1 MVCEFLF
8 KDSYKVRSIFK
19 EFLNLSKIDRTFCI
33 FVRLLPKYRPL
44 MAIPPATPFLCPLVI
59 LRKLDSSTR
68 LFNYS
73 KNQYVYDTLI

>member
-1 MVCEFLF
+1 MKKSAVNFQRVL
-8 KDSYKVRSIFK
+8 KPLK
-19 EFLNLSKIDRTFCI
+19 NWPHFCI
-33 FVRLLPKYRPL
+33 FDASSAKYLLPI
-44 MAIPPATPFLCPLVI
+44 AIPPATPFLCPLVL